1 MTLVPRLQ
9 RTLWLLLVILPLGI
23 PAVGQ
28 EKPAAEDAFDGAEAP
43 VKRRLMTR
51 FAADR

>member
-1 MTLVPRLQ
+1 MSEGRTQIDANQPGESMTLVPRLQ

-28 EKPAAEDAFDGAEAP
+28 EETSGHDDAG
-43 VKRRLMTR
+43 V
-51 FAADR
+51 